1 MREGDARPET
11 NPRPMLVQLTNR
23 TAKNLIME
31 NLYKIKHLEAHY
43 KNVILAHDM
52 TKQKSIECKTLVE
65 DAKKQTAEDSTG
77 NYRPTGSGEHQGQ

>member
-1 MREGDARPET
+1 
-11 NPRPMLVQLTNR
+11 
-23 TAKNLIME
+23 ME

-52 TKQKSIECKTLVE
+52 TKQESIECKTLVE

-77 NYRPTGSGEHQGQ
+77 NYI